1 MHTIERDNAYYRTRQ
16 CILTNATAQVALH
29 TVGDAL
35 VVDGRLVHGA
45 GERVRDERA
54 GLIRVHL
61 LVQTTKV
68 RWEDGM

>member
-16 CILTNATAQVALH
+16 CILSNATAQVALH

-45 GERVRDERA
+45 GER
-54 GLIRVHL
+54 
-61 LVQTTKV
+61 
-68 RWEDGM
+68 